1 MSTEKKDSA
10 LSLTHAMRLKRS
22 GWQNCLLLTMQ
33 NKPNLSS
40 QFEPEED
47 DLDEYDNVRIHKNNR
62 KSSSDRHDKKKIRK
76 FSKYDY

>member
-1 MSTEKKDSA
+1 
-10 LSLTHAMRLKRS
+10 
-22 GWQNCLLLTMQ
+22 MQ